1 MPAAARLLYAPSP
14 WPRCAPAPPALGH
27 EKGPRGTP
35 QNGATNTPVV
45 EVVVKRKGRKKE
57 KSRGEETEGGRR
69 RKRREE
75 KRKKRVT

>member
-45 EVVVKRKGRKKE
+45 VKRKGRKKE
-57 KSRGEETEGGRR
+57 KSRGEETEEEEE
-69 RKRREE
+69 KRREE
-75 KRKKRVT
+75 KEKSDVE

>member
-45 EVVVKRKGRKKE
+45 VKRKGRKKE
-57 KSRGEETEGGRR
+57 KSRGEETEEDEE
-69 RKRREE
+69 KRREE
-75 KRKKRVT
+75 KEKSDVE

>member
-57 KSRGEETEGGRR
+57 KSRGEETEEEEE
-69 RKRREE
+69 KRREE